1 MESIPYD
8 KRSGKIWFNGAPIN
22 WSEVKI
28 HVLSHGLHYASC
40 VFEGERVYD
49 GEIFKLEEHT
59 ERLFHSASRMGFKI
73 SYTPELLNGACKEII
88 AIQKVKNGY
97 VRPIAWRGSEMMA
110 ISAQQTKIHVAIA
123 AWEWGSYFD
132 PNLKLKGIKLDICKW
147 RRPDPDTIPW
157 DTKASGLYMIC
168 TLSKHEAEKKGFTD
182 SLMLDYQGNVA
193 EATGANIF
201 FKNKSG
207 ELHTPIPDSFLN
219 GITRRCVIDIA
230 KSKGIKI
237 VERKIKPEEMTNFVG
252 CFLTGTAAEVTP
264 VSQIDKYKFTV
275 CNVIKD
281 LSESYQ
287 DLVRKKGISIIYQQN
302 NLLSDFTALENV
314 TIPLV
319 ANGYNWKDATK
330 KASKILSLVNLS
342 KRLNHFSTELSGGE
356 QQRVAVARALVT
368 EPDLI
373 LADEPTGSLDRKTAN
388 EIFSLFSKLKS
399 KNRAILYATH
409 NRELANKA
417 DYKLNILDGNI
428 TRKNA

>member
-8 KRSGKIWFNGAPIN
+8 KRSGKIWFNDAPIN

-49 GEIFKLEEHT
+49 REIFKLEEHT
-59 ERLFHSASRMGFKI
+59 ERLFHSASRLGFKI
-73 SYTPELLNGACKEII
+73 PYSPELLNKACKEII

-132 PNLKLKGIKLDICKW
+132 PNLKLKGIKLDISKW
-147 RRPDPDTIPW
+147 RRPAPETIPC

-182 SLMLDYQGNVA
+182 SLMLDYQGNIA
-193 EATGANIF
+193 EATGANVF

-207 ELHTPIPDSFLN
+207 ELHTPIPDCFLD
-219 GITRRCVIDIA
+219 GITRRSIIDIA
-230 KSKGIKI
+230 KSKGIKV
-237 VERKIKPEEMTNFVG
+237 VERKIKTEEMKNFVG

-275 CNVIKD
+275 CDLIKN
-281 LSESYQ
+281 LSQSYQ
-287 DLVRKKGISIIYQQN
+287 ALVRKK
-302 NLLSDFTALENV
+302 TA
-314 TIPLV
+314 
-319 ANGYNWKDATK
+319 A
-330 KASKILSLVNLS
+330 
-342 KRLNHFSTELSGGE
+342 
-356 QQRVAVARALVT
+356 
-368 EPDLI
+368 
-373 LADEPTGSLDRKTAN
+373 
-388 EIFSLFSKLKS
+388 
-399 KNRAILYATH
+399 
-409 NRELANKA
+409 
-417 DYKLNILDGNI
+417 
-428 TRKNA
+428 

>member
-8 KRSGKIWFNGAPIN
+8 KRSGKIWFNGEPIN

-59 ERLFHSASRMGFKI
+59 ERLFYSASRMGLKI
-73 SYTPELLNGACKEII
+73 PYTLELLNKACKEII

-132 PNLKLKGIKLDICKW
+132 PNLKLKGIKLDISKW
-147 RRPDPDTIPW
+147 KRPDPDTIPW

-182 SLMLDYQGNVA
+182 SLMLDYQGNIA

-201 FKNKSG
+201 FKNKFG

-230 KSKGIKI
+230 KSKDIKI
-237 VERKIKPEEMTNFVG
+237 VERKIKPEEMKNFVG

-264 VSQIDKYKFTV
+264 VSQIDKYKFAV

-287 DLVRKKGISIIYQQN
+287 ALVRKK
-302 NLLSDFTALENV
+302 T
-314 TIPLV
+314 V
-319 ANGYNWKDATK
+319 A
-330 KASKILSLVNLS
+330 
-342 KRLNHFSTELSGGE
+342 
-356 QQRVAVARALVT
+356 
-368 EPDLI
+368 
-373 LADEPTGSLDRKTAN
+373 
-388 EIFSLFSKLKS
+388 
-399 KNRAILYATH
+399 
-409 NRELANKA
+409 
-417 DYKLNILDGNI
+417 
-428 TRKNA
+428 